1 MNDRPSIHVVHED
14 ASKDKDFELE
24 MTWVCPESNF
34 LHVPVPDALLREA
47 NEKAKAALEMDVEDG
62 A

>member
-1 MNDRPSIHVVHED
+1 MHED

-24 MTWVCPESNF
+24 MTWICPESNNK
-34 LHVPVPDALLREA
+34 HVPVPDALLNEA